1 MDEIIKILMRRD
13 NMSEDDAVAAVKD
26 FKVTINQALEGG
38 WSLCEIEE
46 TFQEE
51 FFLEPDYLFALLPI

>member
-1 MDEIIKILMRRD
+1 MRRD

-26 FKVTINQALEGG
+26 FKVTINQALEEG

-46 TFQEE
+46 TFQGE